1 MIAEDFVF
9 DKREHN
15 ERYDD
20 YWFDVV
26 GASAKELTDEYM
38 EQSMVGVTSVV
49 YSVTD
54 GVLGVRRQ
62 FPFNYDVITP
72 NNPELKDIIKS
83 IVEEMRS

>member
-1 MIAEDFVF
+1 MRVEDFVF

-49 YSVTD
+49 YSAID

-62 FPFNYDVITP
+62 FPFNYDVIIP
-72 NNPELKDIIKS
+72 SNPELKDIVKS